1 MGADASSTY
10 PTEPPTKPDE
20 SGSFRSPGFA
30 NVCDTLKQGKYPGL
44 EDVNTMFDLFE
55 WSYKQDPE
63 IRLYGKRVYEDGKW
77 QDRFEWINRREFR
90 VLRDRVG
97 AFLVKQ
103 GCKPGDHIGIMS
115 YNRIEWVVTQHAC
128 YAYGFIPI
136 PVYDTYGLES
146 MKYIIDHAQLNYMF
160 VVSSKFEKLSKLN
173 SEVVTDIIIFDA
185 EEQPYN
191 EETFKPL
198 VENLHS
204 KAHVHLWKDVIA
216 TKEEYPYNPPTYDTP
231 ATINYTSGTTGN
243 PKGCILTHGN
253 FLATASSFY
262 TFVYPFSSKDSL
274 LSFLPLAHSYE
285 GTLHYVCMRS
295 FTPIAF
301 YSGSASRIIK
311 EVQILKP
318 TIICSVPR
326 IYERVMDG
334 INKGIAQK
342 PFLTRCIFNTAFSI
356 KSFLS
361 SNFHIQHVPLLD
373 NVFKSLNQVLGGN
386 MKLVIS
392 GGAPLSNQIQ
402 NFIRIGCN
410 VKFVQGYGLTETT
423 SGTLVQC
430 ATDTLNGNVGVPLYC
445 VECKFR
451 DIPDMGYYSKDY
463 QGELLTRGAS
473 VFQGYYH
480 DEEKTKDIFE
490 DDGWI
495 KTGDIFQLTK
505 TGQFQV
511 IGRVK
516 ELVKLPQGEYISLGK
531 LTSAYSTVK
540 YVNQIYVYAGL
551 QSRFLVAI
559 VVLDPAQPGYDKVT
573 KEEMLK
579 LLDEKADQCH
589 FNGYE
594 KVKDIYITDEAF
606 TTENGLLAPNLK
618 LVNIKIERR
627 YEKELMKMIKSD

>member
-20 SGSFRSPGFA
+20 SGSFRAPDFA
-30 NVCDTLKQGKYPGL
+30 NVCEPLRQGKYPGL
-44 EDVNTMFDLFE
+44 DDVNTMFDLFE
-55 WSYKQDPE
+55 WGYKLKPDLP
-63 IRLYGKRVYEDGKW
+63 LYGKRVYENGKW
-77 QDRFEWINRREFR
+77 QNRFVWINRREFR
-90 VLRDRVG
+90 EMRDRVG

-103 GCKPGDHIGIMS
+103 GCKEGDHIGIMS

-146 MKYIIDHAQLNYMF
+146 MKYIIDHAQLKYMF

-173 SEVVTDIIIFDA
+173 SDVITDIIIFDA
-185 EEQPYN
+185 EEKPYD
-191 EETFKPL
+191 EESFKPL
-198 VENLHS
+198 VDNLEHA
-204 KAHVHLWKDVIA
+204 KIHLWKDLLA
-216 TKEEYPYNPPTYDTP
+216 TTETYPYNPPTYDTP

-262 TFVYPFSSKDSL
+262 TFVYPFSEKDSL

-301 YSGSASRIIK
+301 YSGSPNRIIE
-311 EVQILKP
+311 EVGILKP

-334 INKGIAQK
+334 MSKKLAKQ
-342 PFLTRCIFNTAFSI
+342 PFYKRALFHTAFSI
-356 KSFLS
+356 KSFFS
-361 SNFHIQHVPLLD
+361 EKFHIQHIPGLD
-373 NVFKSLNQVLGGN
+373 LVFKPLNAALGGN

-392 GGAPLSNQIQ
+392 GGAPLSQQIQ
-402 NFIRIGCN
+402 NFIRVGCN
-410 VKFVQGYGLTETT
+410 VSFVQGYGLTETT

-430 ATDTLNGNVGVPLYC
+430 GTDTLNGNVGVPIYC

-451 DIPDMGYYSKDY
+451 DIPDMGYMSKDY
-463 QGELLTRGAS
+463 QGELLTRGKS
-473 VFQGYYH
+473 VFKGYYH
-480 DEEKTKDIFE
+480 DEEKTREIFE
-490 DDGWI
+490 EDGWI
-495 KTGDIFQLTK
+495 KTGDIFELTP
-505 TGQFQV
+505 TGQFKV

-531 LTSAYSTVK
+531 LTAAYSAVK

-559 VVLDPAQPGYDKVT
+559 VVLDPTQPGYDKVT
-573 KEEMLK
+573 KEDMIK
-579 LLDEKADQCH
+579 LLDEKADQMH

-594 KVKDIYITDEAF
+594 KVKNVYLTTEAF

-618 LVNIKIERR
+618 LVNIKIEKR
-627 YEKELMKMIKSD
+627 YQKELQELTKSD